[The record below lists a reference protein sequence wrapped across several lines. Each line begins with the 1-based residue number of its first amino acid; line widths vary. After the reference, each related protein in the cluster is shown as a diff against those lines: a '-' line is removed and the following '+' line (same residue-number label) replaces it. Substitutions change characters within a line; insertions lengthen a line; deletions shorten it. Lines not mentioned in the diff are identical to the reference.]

1 MTNPRLVN
9 HFVSAVAGMAV
20 LFALGL
26 SACGPSAVM
35 LHSRTGDPIAIQESA
50 YTAWGCR
57 RNLSEEAERVG
68 MALKSTDV
76 KGWFFGDSLMWPFVK
91 GYVCLGTDQDLPP
104 GILGKTYVYQG

>member
-1 MTNPRLVN
+1 MTTSRIPRHV
-9 HFVSAVAGMAV
+9 VSLLAGFAVWC
-20 LFALGL
+20 ALGL

-35 LHSRTGDPIAIQESA
+35 LHSQTGEPMVIQESA

-57 RNLSEEAERVG
+57 KNLAEEAQRVG
-68 MALKSTDV
+68 MALKSTDM

-104 GILGKTYVYQG
+104 GMLGKPYVYQG

>member
-1 MTNPRLVN
+1 MTSPRSLRQ
-9 HFVSAVAGMAV
+9 FAAPLLGIAV
-20 LFALGL
+20 LCALGL

-35 LHSRTGDPIAIQESA
+35 LHSRTGEPIAVQESA

-57 RNLSEEAERVG
+57 KNLAEEADRVG
-68 MALKSTDV
+68 MSLKSTDV